1 MNVRQELWRDPRV
14 ATAKLSVASYEG
26 RDGQADYIPTA
37 IDRLTG
43 MLGWG
48 SDELGPFGNVIPRD
62 ARVLIK
68 PNWVMHR
75 NKGPWGIE
83 PLLTH
88 PSIIR
93 AVTESALR
101 SAASQIVVGDAPLQ
115 ACDFDELL
123 RATGIGEWSENLQAR
138 EPRFGGVH
146 DFRRTKCVFKDGIRI
161 PFEDQSPLEN
171 FVLFDLGSDSLL
183 EPITDGRKS
192 FRVTQYDP
200 RMMAKTHSRGRH
212 QYLVA
217 RHVVESDVII
227 NLPKLKTHRKA
238 GVTCAL
244 KNLIGINGNKE
255 YLPHHRIGGSEAGGD
270 CYPGRSVT
278 KRILEHAHD
287 QENATRSDSEARLWN
302 GVRRVLAF
310 GLRLQGDELGVDGAW
325 SGNDTIWRTC
335 LDLNRI
341 LLYGRPDGTVA
352 DVPQRK
358 VMHIVDAVV
367 AGQGDGPLSPEP
379 LELGLLLGSGSAPA
393 MDWVGARLL
402 GYEPARIPITRG
414 SFDRFRWPITPFS
427 PSDIHLLGDLG
438 NGAAEAVLTDGGLPY
453 TVSYPIGW
461 QDAAVETRPE
471 LLVP

>member
-1 MNVRQELWRDPRV
+1 MSVPQQLWRDPRV
-14 ATAKLSVASYEG
+14 GAVKVPAAMYQAG
-26 RDGQADYIPTA
+26 DGDAAGIPAA
-37 IDRLTG
+37 ITRLAAL
-43 MLGWG
+43 LGWG
-48 SDELGPFGNVIPRD
+48 SDEFGPFGNVVPRG

-88 PSIIR
+88 ASIIR
-93 AVTESALR
+93 TVAEAALR
-101 SAASQIVVGDAPLQ
+101 SAASQVVVGDAPLQ
-115 ACDFDELL
+115 ACDFEHLL
-123 RATGIGEWSENLQAR
+123 RATELGEWAGSLQAR
-138 EPRFGGVH
+138 EPRFRGVH
-146 DFRRTKCVFKDGIRI
+146 DFRRTKCVFEDGVRV
-161 PFEDQSPLEN
+161 PFEDQSPIEN

-183 EPITDGRKS
+183 EPITDRHES
-192 FRVTQYDP
+192 FRVTCYDP
-200 RMMAKTHSRGRH
+200 QMMAKTHRPGRH

-255 YLPHHRIGGSEAGGD
+255 YLPHHRIGGSQAGGD

-278 KRILEHAHD
+278 KRMLEHAHD
-287 QENATRSDSEARLWN
+287 QENSTRSDRQARLWN
-302 GVRRVLAF
+302 GIRRVLSF

-341 LLYGRPDGTVA
+341 LLYGRPDGTLA
-352 DVPQRK
+352 DTPQRT
-358 VMHIVDAVV
+358 VLHIVDAVV

-379 LELGLLLGSGSAPA
+379 LEMGLLLGSGSAPA

-402 GYEPARIPITRG
+402 GYDPLRIPITREAFG
-414 SFDRFRWPITPFS
+414 AFPWPITAFS
-427 PSDIHLLGDLG
+427 PADVLLQGDLG
-438 NGAAEAVLTDGGLPY
+438 DIDAETYFDSGALSYKVD
-453 TVSYPIGW
+453 YPIGW
-461 QDAAVETRPE
+461 QDAAREAWPE
-471 LLVP
+471 LVAG